1 MLNYRA
7 LTTKL
12 NYRALTTELN
22 YRTLTTE
29 PNSGIRAILI
39 RVRTYAIKSI
49 VACFSIMLGFIDPDI
64 Y

>member
-1 MLNYRA
+1 MNRVQSLFHINFEIHVSILA
-7 LTTKL
+7 S
-12 NYRALTTELN
+12 
-22 YRTLTTE
+22 E

-39 RVRTYAIKSI
+39 RVRTYAIKCI